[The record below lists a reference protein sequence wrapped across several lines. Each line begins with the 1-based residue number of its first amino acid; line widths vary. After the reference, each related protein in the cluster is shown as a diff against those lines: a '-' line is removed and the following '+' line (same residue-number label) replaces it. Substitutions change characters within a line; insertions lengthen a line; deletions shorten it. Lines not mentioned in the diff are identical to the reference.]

1 MWCSAPMSKVTHM
14 GNEADELLSTAE
26 AAALL
31 DKSIAT
37 INRWADSGAL
47 PVAVKAPGI
56 RGARFFARGVVEN
69 LSRALALA
77 TTP

>member
-14 GNEADELLSTAE
+14 GNEAELLSTAE

-31 DKSIAT
+31 GKSIAT

-56 RGARFFARGVVEN
+56 RGARFFAAAEVEK
-69 LSRALALA
+69 LRTEAGAA
-77 TTP
+77 

>member
-14 GNEADELLSTAE
+14 GNEAELLSTAE

-31 DKSIAT
+31 GKSIAT

-56 RGARFFARGVVEN
+56 RGARFFARGAVEAMKA
-69 LSRALALA
+69 SAVA
-77 TTP
+77 